1 MYTNLLVATQTVSR
15 SIVACTLLVYSTNL
29 LVATQTVSRSISAG
43 TLLVYSTYLLVATQ
57 TVSRFILAGT
67 VRPAGQLYSTLPS
80 IGIPPDV

>member
-1 MYTNLLVATQTVSR
+1 
-15 SIVACTLLVYSTNL
+15 
-29 LVATQTVSRSISAG
+29 
-43 TLLVYSTYLLVATQ
+43 VYSTYLLVATQ